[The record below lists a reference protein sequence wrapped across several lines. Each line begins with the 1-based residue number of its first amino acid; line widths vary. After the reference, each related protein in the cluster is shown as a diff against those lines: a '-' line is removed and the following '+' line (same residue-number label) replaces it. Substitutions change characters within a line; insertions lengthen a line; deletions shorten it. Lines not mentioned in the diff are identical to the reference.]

1 LSGVRRTKVDVARKD
16 EKRKRANSLCPL
28 FGEGKKK
35 RKEVEIKAIVS
46 FIFYHKIRED
56 KNQSKDTT
64 GIQPYYSKDTYK
76 INTLKKSIMAKK
88 SMIQRELK
96 RQGLVMKYAKK
107 RDLLKQQITASESLK
122 DKLMFH
128 RKLQE
133 LPKNSSSVRLHNRC
147 MITGR
152 PKGYY
157 RDFGLSRH
165 LLREMAHQGLLPGVQ
180 KSSW

>member
-1 LSGVRRTKVDVARKD
+1 
-16 EKRKRANSLCPL
+16 
-28 FGEGKKK
+28 
-35 RKEVEIKAIVS
+35 
-46 FIFYHKIRED
+46 
-56 KNQSKDTT
+56 
-64 GIQPYYSKDTYK
+64 
-76 INTLKKSIMAKK
+76 MAKK

-96 RQGLVMKYAKK
+96 RQRLVMKYAKK
-107 RDLLKQQITASESLK
+107 REFLKQQINKSESLK
-122 DKLMFH
+122 EKLMLH

-133 LPKNSSSVRLHNRC
+133 LPKNSSPVRLHNRC